1 MTVLSKHYWEELK
14 ITWTQL
20 QTYADIPGIRALD
33 NPLVTIPESI
43 VVTTAY
49 PDVVIIEQKDV
60 TLSELTIPQNSS
72 EGMSGLWKCKA
83 HISKC

>member
-33 NPLVTIPESI
+33 NPLATIPESI
-43 VVTTAY
+43 VVTTAC

-72 EGMSGLWKCKA
+72 ESMSGLWKRKA